1 MAFLL
6 RGRERRRK
14 RKIGEGGEPFWRK
27 VLPLPQPPPPTP
39 KTFAFIES
47 LFSAF
52 PTAEKKVERLLTEA
66 LQK

>member
-27 VLPLPQPPPPTP
+27 VLPLPQTPSPTP